1 MGKIYPQLEASGVR
15 VIGVGM
21 ELLSPLTKL
30 SHRVVTHNLSLSLQ
44 VWWAKVRE
52 EFEPLYEP

>member
-21 ELLSPLTKL
+21 ELL
-30 SHRVVTHNLSLSLQ
+30 LSLSLQ

>member
-30 SHRVVTHNLSLSLQ
+30 LSHRVATHNLLKFASLVGQ
-44 VWWAKVRE
+44 GKRRI
-52 EFEPLYEP
+52 